1 LFSFQNIS
9 FYQQQ
14 LSEGKT
20 SCVEAVEFYL
30 DKIKTKERLNAFVEV
45 YDEESI
51 TRAKFLDEKRNSG
64 KSCGKLHGVVVALK
78 DVICY
83 KDHKI
88 TAASKILENFV
99 SIYNSTAV
107 EKLLEEDAIIIGN
120 CNCDEFAMG
129 STNENSVYGSV
140 KNALDETKVSG
151 GSSGGSAVSVQA
163 GLCMVSLGSD
173 TGGSVRQ
180 PADFCG
186 IVGMKPSYGTIS
198 RHGLIAYASSFDQIG
213 IFANNVEDISK
224 VLEVINGKDE
234 YDSTVNPRLNGSFGQ
249 EQKTL
254 NLTIDFQPKKYK
266 VALFKNAMEHESLD
280 AEIKKGIYE
289 LAEQMKKDGNIVE
302 EINFD
307 LIDYIVPAYYVLTT
321 AESSSNL
328 ARYDGVRYGY
338 RYENNDED
346 LTTFYKKNRGKGFGK
361 EVKKRIML
369 GTFVLS
375 EGYYDAYFTKAQQ
388 VRNLLSIQTKEIF
401 NNFDA
406 ILLPTVPTTAFEA
419 GSMKHDPIAAYL
431 ADIYTVFANLTGIPG
446 ISLPLFQHSNQMP
459 FGVQVLTN
467 KHNELTLL
475 EISQMLLRNYKRY

>member
-9 FYQQQ
+9 SYQQQ
-14 LSEGKT
+14 LSEGET
-20 SCVEAVEFYL
+20 SCVEAVKFYL
-30 DKIKTKERLNAFVEV
+30 DKIKKNERLNAFVEV

-51 TRAKFLDEKRNSG
+51 ARAKFLDEKRNSG
-64 KSCGKLHGVVVALK
+64 KNCGKLHGVVVALK

-88 TAASKILENFV
+88 GAASKILQNFV

-107 EKLLEEDAIIIGN
+107 EKLLAEDAIIIGN

-151 GSSGGSAVSVQA
+151 GSSGGSAVAVQA

-213 IFANNVEDISK
+213 IFANNIEDVTK
-224 VLEVINGKDE
+224 LLEVINGKDE
-234 YDSTVNPRLNGSFGQ
+234 YDSTVNQ
-249 EQKTL
+249 QKSLSLTL
-254 NLTIDFQPKKYK
+254 DFPSKKYK
-266 VALFKNAMEHESLD
+266 IALFKNAMEHQSLD
-280 AEIKKGIYE
+280 GEIKKSIYE
-289 LAEQMKKDGNIVE
+289 LAENLKNDGNVVE
-302 EINFD
+302 EINFN

-321 AESSSNL
+321 AEASSNL
-328 ARYDGVRYGY
+328 SRYDGVRYGY
-338 RYENNDED
+338 RYENNGED

-388 VRNLLSIQTKEIF
+388 VRNLLSLQTKEIF
-401 NNFDA
+401 NKFDA
-406 ILLPTVPTTAFEA
+406 VLLPTVPTTAFEA
-419 GSMKHDPIAAYL
+419 GSMKKDPIAAYL

-446 ISLPLFQHSNQMP
+446 ISLPLFQHSNGMP

-467 KHNELTLL
+467 KHNEVTLL
-475 EISQMLLRNYKRY
+475 ELSDVLLKNYKRY

>member
-9 FYQQQ
+9 SYQQQ
-14 LSEGKT
+14 LSEGKS

-30 DKIKTKERLNAFVEV
+30 DKIKKNERLNAFVEV
-45 YDEESI
+45 YEKESI
-51 TRAKFLDEKRNSG
+51 TRANFLDEKRNSG

-83 KDHKI
+83 KDHNI
-88 TAASKILENFV
+88 SAASKMLENFV
-99 SIYNSTAV
+99 SIYDSTAV
-107 EKLLEEDAIIIGN
+107 NKLLEEDAIIIGN

-140 KNALDETKVSG
+140 KNALDENKVSG
-151 GSSGGSAVSVQA
+151 GSSGGSAVAVQA
-163 GLCMVSLGSD
+163 GFCMVSLGSD

-213 IFANNVEDISK
+213 IFANNVKDVAK
-224 VLEVINGKDE
+224 VLQVISGSDE
-234 YDSTVNPRLNGSFGQ
+234 YDSTVNQKKSLNV
-249 EQKTL
+249 TL
-254 NLTIDFQPKKYK
+254 NFQPKKYK
-266 VALFKNAMEHESLD
+266 IALFKNAMEHQSLD
-280 AEIKKGIYE
+280 REIKKSIYE
-289 LAEQMKKDGNIVE
+289 LGENLENEGNEVE

-321 AESSSNL
+321 AEASSNL
-328 ARYDGVRYGY
+328 SRYDGVRYVY
-338 RYENNDED
+338 RYENNNED

-388 VRNLLSIQTKEIF
+388 VRNLLSLQTKEIF

-406 ILLPTVPTTAFEA
+406 VLLPTVPTTAFEA
-419 GSMKHDPIAAYL
+419 GSMKKDPIAAYL

-446 ISLPLFQHSNQMP
+446 ISLPLFQHSNGMP

-467 KHNELTLL
+467 KHNEVTLL
-475 EISQMLLRNYKRY
+475 EFSDLLLKNYKRY